1 MEQTLQTLGRI
12 KARESLRWGRGKM
25 PFDARDA
32 LLVLPIAS
40 TASMVLLSPF
50 QWFAVSQGLGSKSMF
65 A

>member
-1 MEQTLQTLGRI
+1 MEQTQQTLGRI

-50 QWFAVSQGLGSKSMF
+50 QWFAIS
-65 A
+65 